1 MLRRYPYWGWLL
13 ISLTLWCISAYHF
26 HQHRESFLPE
36 RMGRAVNSELQRQE
50 NIFDEFIKDEDLVR
64 RMFSDSLT
72 QQETEQIVGY
82 PFFVFAYEEDSLL
95 AWNTNTIIA
104 GDKDTL
110 TDTALIL
117 RNEKGVFIERVIGIP
132 DSNSSKRIVVLFPV
146 VITYPLEN
154 DYLKSHFVASSYI
167 PIQTQVIAKDKYVS
181 GDYPIFMHENI
192 PVCYLHF
199 NPDDVQKW
207 VPNWFFIALLI
218 SAVFTSLSWI
228 QLMTMYLTRNKS
240 SVTAFFITFFIIVLI
255 RWLLYT
261 YGLPFN
267 LGTLTFFSPLLYAS
281 SKYLSSFG
289 DLFINTLC
297 VLWLAV
303 FVARHTPYGK
313 FCKKV
318 KYKPTRYVLAVT
330 LIAALLCY
338 TYLFVTVIRSLVLD
352 SSISFDVSH
361 SYTVT
366 RYTLLGLTVIGIIT
380 GISCLIIYLLN
391 VQLEV
396 LIKNKW
402 YKYLLVLVT
411 GIVLLLLTGIN
422 FKAENWQLY
431 WALLGWLLLFL
442 ILLDIPRLT
451 IIADLFA
458 PRMIFWAL
466 FVCFFCT
473 GILQYYN
480 DIKEKKARVAYVEFR
495 LSPNRDNEM
504 ESVFHSA
511 ADTIR
516 FDKSLKNFFAKP
528 SATNRKL
535 INQRF
540 DNKYLTGVIN
550 KYQSNVYLFDAKKR
564 GLFNKDTSIDY
575 PSLIYERDEAA
586 PTSTPYLFYKESI
599 LDRRYYLAYIPVYSD
614 TLNIQIGYVFI
625 DLDLKKQATETVNRE
640 LLQPIANKENAED
653 NEYAYAIYVNDK
665 LITQNDDYPFTTHLE
680 NDTLREQVPTF
691 YKNHG
696 NVELHYKGSDRRT
709 TVVVHNRSKTIEIIT
724 LFSYLFGMEVMIA
737 ILILLYQVYLS
748 YFANATSGRLIRLTL
763 RRRVHFSMLGIVLL
777 SFIMIGFFTI
787 KFFTW
792 EYRSSNESKLQSAM
806 KLAKQ
811 SVQDYL
817 KRADAYEADNIFDS
831 VIRTNN
837 FKSYITTLAGAQKID
852 INIFDDK
859 GILFSSSQ
867 DDIYE
872 KGLLAR
878 IMRPDSYYELNT
890 DGKAIVIQSERI
902 ARLSYL
908 SAYEPLRDERGT
920 TLGYIN
926 IPFFSSEKELNF
938 QISNIVVTLINV
950 YAFIFLL
957 SSLITVI
964 ITRWITGSFNVIIQQ
979 FGQINLQQNERIK
992 WPYDDEIGVLVSEY
1006 NKMVNKV
1013 EENAAM
1019 MAQSERESAWRDM
1032 ARQVAHEIKNPLTPM
1047 KLNIQ
1052 YLQQAIKNDHPDLKG
1067 LMNRVS
1073 DSIIEQ
1079 IDNLSYI
1086 ASEFSNFA
1094 KMPEAKPEE
1103 LELGELLN
1111 KATELY
1117 LNEAD
1122 IEVTIN
1128 DNWQKMYVYSDR
1140 SQLLR
1145 VITNLLENAKQAIP
1159 AGRAGKIEVSL
1170 NCEENNAVI
1179 SISDNGIGIS
1189 EEAMKRI
1196 FQPYFTT
1203 KSSGTGLGLAMTK
1216 KIIEFWKG
1224 EIWFETKEDEGTTF
1238 YIRMPLLKS
1247 VKL

>member
-1 MLRRYPYWGWLL
+1 M
-13 ISLTLWCISAYHF
+13 T
-26 HQHRESFLPE
+26 
-36 RMGRAVNSELQRQE
+36 RAS
-50 NIFDEFIKDEDLVR
+50 
-64 RMFSDSLT
+64 
-72 QQETEQIVGY
+72 
-82 PFFVFAYEEDSLL
+82 
-95 AWNTNTIIA
+95 
-104 GDKDTL
+104 
-110 TDTALIL
+110 
-117 RNEKGVFIERVIGIP
+117 
-132 DSNSSKRIVVLFPV
+132 
-146 VITYPLEN
+146 
-154 DYLKSHFVASSYI
+154 
-167 PIQTQVIAKDKYVS
+167 
-181 GDYPIFMHENI
+181 
-192 PVCYLHF
+192 
-199 NPDDVQKW
+199 
-207 VPNWFFIALLI
+207 
-218 SAVFTSLSWI
+218 
-228 QLMTMYLTRNKS
+228 
-240 SVTAFFITFFIIVLI
+240 
-255 RWLLYT
+255 
-261 YGLPFN
+261 
-267 LGTLTFFSPLLYAS
+267 
-281 SKYLSSFG
+281 
-289 DLFINTLC
+289 
-297 VLWLAV
+297 
-303 FVARHTPYGK
+303 
-313 FCKKV
+313 
-318 KYKPTRYVLAVT
+318 
-330 LIAALLCY
+330 
-338 TYLFVTVIRSLVLD
+338 
-352 SSISFDVSH
+352 
-361 SYTVT
+361 
-366 RYTLLGLTVIGIIT
+366 
-380 GISCLIIYLLN
+380 
-391 VQLEV
+391 
-396 LIKNKW
+396 
-402 YKYLLVLVT
+402 
-411 GIVLLLLTGIN
+411 
-422 FKAENWQLY
+422 
-431 WALLGWLLLFL
+431 
-442 ILLDIPRLT
+442 
-451 IIADLFA
+451 
-458 PRMIFWAL
+458 
-466 FVCFFCT
+466 
-473 GILQYYN
+473 
-480 DIKEKKARVAYVEFR
+480 
-495 LSPNRDNEM
+495 
-504 ESVFHSA
+504 
-511 ADTIR
+511 
-516 FDKSLKNFFAKP
+516 
-528 SATNRKL
+528 
-535 INQRF
+535 
-540 DNKYLTGVIN
+540 
-550 KYQSNVYLFDAKKR
+550 
-564 GLFNKDTSIDY
+564 
-575 PSLIYERDEAA
+575 
-586 PTSTPYLFYKESI
+586 
-599 LDRRYYLAYIPVYSD
+599 
-614 TLNIQIGYVFI
+614 
-625 DLDLKKQATETVNRE
+625 
-640 LLQPIANKENAED
+640 
-653 NEYAYAIYVNDK
+653 
-665 LITQNDDYPFTTHLE
+665 
-680 NDTLREQVPTF
+680 
-691 YKNHG
+691 
-696 NVELHYKGSDRRT
+696 
-709 TVVVHNRSKTIEIIT
+709 
-724 LFSYLFGMEVMIA
+724 
-737 ILILLYQVYLS
+737 
-748 YFANATSGRLIRLTL
+748 
-763 RRRVHFSMLGIVLL
+763 
-777 SFIMIGFFTI
+777 
-787 KFFTW
+787 
-792 EYRSSNESKLQSAM
+792 
-806 KLAKQ
+806 
-811 SVQDYL
+811 
-817 KRADAYEADNIFDS
+817 
-831 VIRTNN
+831 
-837 FKSYITTLAGAQKID
+837 
-852 INIFDDK
+852 
-859 GILFSSSQ
+859 FSSSQ

-1179 SISDNGIGIS
+1179 SINDNGIGIS